1 MGGIEPIINADG
13 GFQIKFIDQRHEKI
27 DVGSKLSDFIIEKKL
42 GEGYFGSVS
51 LVSSKK
57 TKLLYAMKEINTSK
71 YKTKKICRLV
81 EREIKLL
88 ENLHHPNVISYFT
101 SFVEND
107 NFYIITEYINGGSLE
122 DLLKKNL
129 KKKKLIEE
137 EKIFDLLIQ
146 SLSGLIYLHNT
157 KKVIHRDIKPD
168 NILIDLD
175 GNVKISDFGLS
186 AIDSEDADESVK
198 CHRTLA
204 GAIAF
209 MAPEMASREGYD
221 FKSDIYMLGLTF
233 FFIMSGRLPEKK
245 VEFGPLIFI
254 VKNPK
259 AKIPDIYSEDIRN
272 FIKKLLTPRGERPT
286 AEQAYNEATYL
297 YLQKY
302 TKITSICSSL
312 QCLSSFP
319 LVRSYFKGSRIQSY
333 VDNDDKN
340 ETKKYLATKTF
351 KNALFDIEPTN
362 FNSDI
367 IRVECLSLRMILFN
381 NEERFETHTEI
392 PISSFVSKLL
402 IKLHSELNKYVNNN
416 NNIPGRNNINDEE
429 NTENKETMDETINDN
444 NDNNDNNETID
455 EANEASVIS
464 AKIKE
469 FTNYF
474 RSKISDDFLYLD
486 KSSFECSKCQ
496 KIFKYTSSIICLNA
510 FFPYRATLYL
520 NKQDIDVIDLFKHYR
535 KKRLF
540 NTEGGKIKCKL
551 CGQEISEFY
560 KTKIMYT
567 SPKNLIINLTNE
579 KSEKYKLTINKSIDI
594 SDFVER
600 KDIVKTKYDLV
611 GAIFYE
617 DKKNIYISI
626 SKNENGEWLSCDS
639 NSVTKSSFNELVN
652 HSNARMLFY
661 ASC

>member
-13 GFQIKFIDQRHEKI
+13 GFQIKLIDQRHKAI
-27 DVGSKLSDFIIEKKL
+27 DVGSKLSDFIVEKEL
-42 GEGYFGSVS
+42 GKGHFGSVS

-57 TKLLYAMKEINTSK
+57 TKFLYAMKEIKASK
-71 YKTKKICRLV
+71 YKTDKQRLLV
-81 EREIKLL
+81 EKEIKLL
-88 ENLHHPNVISYFT
+88 ENLNHPNIISYFT

-122 DLLKKNL
+122 DLLKKKL
-129 KKKKLIEE
+129 KKGKLIEE
-137 EKIFDLLIQ
+137 KEIFDLLIQ

-168 NILIDLD
+168 NILIDYD

-186 AIDSEDADESVK
+186 AIDSEDANESVK
-198 CHRTLA
+198 CHGTRA
-204 GAIAF
+204 GALDF
-209 MAPEMASREGYD
+209 MAPEMAAGEGYD

-245 VEFGPLIFI
+245 FEFGPLIFT

-259 AKIPDIYSEDIRN
+259 AEIPDIYSEDIRN
-272 FIKKLLTPRGERPT
+272 FIKKLLKPREERPT

-297 YLQKY
+297 YLLKY
-302 TKITSICSSL
+302 AKITSICSSL
-312 QCLSSFP
+312 QCFLSFP
-319 LVRSYFKGSRIQSY
+319 FVRSYFKGSRIQSY

-351 KNALFDIEPTN
+351 KNALFDIEPKN

-381 NEERFETHTEI
+381 NKERFETRTEI
-392 PISSFVSKLL
+392 AISSFVSKLL
-402 IKLHSELNKYVNNN
+402 VKLHNELNKYVNNN
-416 NNIPGRNNINDEE
+416 NNIPGSNNINNEE
-429 NTENKETMDETINDN
+429 NIENKETMDETINDN
-444 NDNNDNNETID
+444 NETID
-455 EANEASVIS
+455 EANAESVIT
-464 AKIKE
+464 ATMKQ
-469 FTNYF
+469 FMNYF
-474 RSKISDDFLYLD
+474 KSKISDDFFYLD

-496 KIFKYTSSIICLNA
+496 RIFKYTSSIICLNA

-540 NTEGGKIKCKL
+540 KAEGGKINCKF

-567 SPKNLIINLTNE
+567 SPNNLIINLSNE

-600 KDIVKTKYDLV
+600 KDFVKTKYDLV

-626 SKNENGEWLSCDS
+626 SKNENGEYFYCDS
-639 NSVTKSSFNELVN
+639 SSVKKSSFNELVN
-652 HSNARMLFY
+652 HNNARMLFY

>member
-13 GFQIKFIDQRHEKI
+13 GFQIKFIDKRHKKI
-27 DVGSKLSDFIIEKKL
+27 DVGSKLSDFIIEKEL
-42 GEGYFGSVS
+42 GKGYFGSVS

-57 TKLLYAMKEINTSK
+57 TKLLYAMKEIKASK
-71 YKTKKICRLV
+71 YKTEKQRRLV
-81 EREIKLL
+81 EKEIKLL
-88 ENLHHPNVISYFT
+88 EDLHHPNVISYFT

-107 NFYIITEYINGGSLE
+107 NFYIITEYINGGTLE

-129 KKKKLIEE
+129 KKGKLIEE
-137 EKIFDLLIQ
+137 KKIFDLLIQ

-168 NILIDLD
+168 NILIDYD

-186 AIDSEDADESVK
+186 AIDSEDADELVK

-204 GAIAF
+204 GAISF

-233 FFIMSGRLPEKK
+233 FFIMSGILPEKK
-245 VEFGPLIFI
+245 IEFGPLIFI
-254 VKNPK
+254 VNNPK

-272 FIKKLLTPRGERPT
+272 FIKKLLTPREERPT

-312 QCLSSFP
+312 QCLLSFP

-381 NEERFETHTEI
+381 NKERFESHTEI

-402 IKLHSELNKYVNNN
+402 VKLHNELNKYVINNH
-416 NNIPGRNNINDEE
+416 NIPGRNNINDEE
-429 NTENKETMDETINDN
+429 NIEDKETKDKTIND
-444 NDNNDNNETID
+444 DNETID
-455 EANEASVIS
+455 EANAASVMS
-464 AKIKE
+464 AKMKE
-469 FTNYF
+469 FMKYF
-474 RSKISDDFLYLD
+474 RSKISDDFFYLD

-496 KIFKYTSSIICLNA
+496 RIFKYTSSIICLNA

-540 NTEGGKIKCKL
+540 TTEGGKIKCKF

-567 SPKNLIINLTNE
+567 SPNNLIINLSNE

-594 SDFVER
+594 SDFVEM
-600 KDIVKTKYDLV
+600 KNAVNTKYDLV

-626 SKNENGEWLSCDS
+626 SKNQNGEWLSCDS
-639 NSVTKSSFNELVN
+639 NSVTKTSFNELVN

-661 ASC
+661 AGC